1 MATMPIELKEV
12 KGGQILEIDLI
23 GTLAKEDYGALVS
36 EFQRLV
42 HAHGKLRI
50 LLDMTDFH
58 GWHAGAMW
66 EEVKFDLEH
75 RGEMELLAVVG
86 EKRWQHA
93 IASFAKPFTPAEIR
107 YFDAAE
113 SAQARAWVHT

>member
-1 MATMPIELKEV
+1 MPIEMRETQ
-12 KGGQILEIDLI
+12 GGRILEVDLV
-23 GTLAKEDYGALVS
+23 GTLTKEDYGPLVS

-42 HAHGKLRI
+42 HAHGKLRV
-50 LLDMTDFH
+50 LLDMTRFH
-58 GWHAGAMW
+58 GWHAEAMW

-75 RGEMELLAVVG
+75 LNEMERMAVVG
-86 EKRWQHA
+86 EKQWQHA

-113 SAQARAWVHT
+113 SAQARDWVAT